1 MTTVSSCAAWNVGRY
16 FETADPRLSSVSSEY
31 TWDYRSS
38 NCQQH
43 TWCHLKGDWVTN
55 NSEYR
60 GIPTPSQWLD
70 GPAFAEFRIPKG
82 TVHTD
87 KYVIARY
94 NYHDNQLP
102 KVCIG
107 TGELKT
113 PLPRNTTGTR

>member
-55 NSEYR
+55 NSEYVWVPDAPVSW
-60 GIPTPSQWLD
+60 GVL
-70 GPAFAEFRIPKG
+70 AARIPG
-82 TVHTD
+82 NAPCCCGQTYEMT
-87 KYVIARY
+87 
-94 NYHDNQLP
+94 
-102 KVCIG
+102 
-107 TGELKT
+107 
-113 PLPRNTTGTR
+113 